1 MPLNNLSFQ
10 EGYSFL
16 DLLMMLGNV
25 LSDML
30 QQCVCILFI
39 PFKYAFVGFESTD
52 SGFMQLMRPI

>member
-1 MPLNNLSFQ
+1 
-10 EGYSFL
+10 
-16 DLLMMLGNV
+16 MMLGNV